1 MKHLFLP
8 QDSLRDLLKNLLNP
22 PKGIFNVHYDLRDL
36 SDDFFDEK
44 YDLGGDIFDLFCH
57 IFNRKDDI
65 FNKKGHSEH

>member
-8 QDSLRDLLKNLLNP
+8 PDS
-22 PKGIFNVHYDLRDL
+22 LRDL

-57 IFNRKDDI
+57 ILNQKDDI
-65 FNKKGHSEH
+65 FHQKGHSEH